1 MNRFQPRAH
10 GARRL
15 LAVLL
20 ATVVPVVSTPLVAQ
34 PLPDLAGTWEGTL
47 VNLPSRVGAP
57 TVAVTIELGAIPTAT
72 GQCAPWKTTY
82 REAGVVR
89 GVKDYRICRGADAGE
104 LFVDEGNNVRLR
116 ATLLGDVLVSAFKA
130 GSILLVTHLRVRGDT
145 LEEEIVTIADAPAT
159 DSLVTLS
166 ARSVQ
171 RIVAVRRRSSSR
183 TYLERVAGLAGERDR
198 PWRSNARLQQ
208 ASLGFARHRRH
219 LELDA

>member
-116 ATLLGDVLVSAFKA
+116 ATLLGDVLVSAFKV

-145 LEEEIVTIADAPAT
+145 LEEEIVSIADAPAT

-171 RIVAVRRRSSSR
+171 RIVAVRRRVDGTPS
-183 TYLERVAGLAGERDR
+183 AF
-198 PWRSNARLQQ
+198 NRLW
-208 ASLGFARHRRH
+208 
-219 LELDA
+219 

>member
-20 ATVVPVVSTPLVAQ
+20 AIVVPGVSTPLVAQ

-89 GVKDYRICRGADAGE
+89 GVKDYRGADAGE

-116 ATLLGDVLVSAFKA
+116 ATLLGDVLVSAFKV

-171 RIVAVRRRSSSR
+171 RIVAVRRRVDGVR
-183 TYLERVAGLAGERDR
+183 
-198 PWRSNARLQQ
+198 
-208 ASLGFARHRRH
+208 
-219 LELDA
+219 

>member
-57 TVAVTIELGAIPTAT
+57 TVEVTIELGAIPTAT

-116 ATLLGDVLVSAFKA
+116 ATLLGDVLV
-130 GSILLVTHLRVRGDT
+130 
-145 LEEEIVTIADAPAT
+145 EEIVTIADAPAT

-171 RIVAVRRRSSSR
+171 RIVAVRRRVDGTPS
-183 TYLERVAGLAGERDR
+183 AF
-198 PWRSNARLQQ
+198 NRLW
-208 ASLGFARHRRH
+208 
-219 LELDA
+219 